1 MEIVYYTVLALPF
14 QNWYSPVPGNKIS
27 FQDQKKKKKSVI
39 QVEYEGGERLYEDKR
54 YNAWMILAEV
64 AS

>member
-27 FQDQKKKKKSVI
+27 FQDQKKKKSVI
-39 QVEYEGGERLYEDKR
+39 QVGYEGGERLYKDKI

-64 AS
+64 ES